1 MLFTGKKK
9 LLQLCLMVGLTAI
22 ALIGCSQESAENLSP
37 ETTVSNGGK
46 QIISAENLTSLT
58 PDRRDTSLD
67 EFIKNASEGKDE
79 VLVTNKS
86 PYNSVEEAI
95 NDILNNKPNPSPST
109 LRHELLMFR
118 YSDDEIS
125 KAFENIEI
133 DWVSY
138 AIVQSNEFLS
148 SGPAPSKQTL
158 MDMLLFVDYSEEIS
172 ERAIELMDIDWGAHA
187 ERNLLIAIRTSP
199 EIGNSEQSMR
209 DHLESEGFEQEFID
223 YAISKQ

>member
-9 LLQLCLMVGLTAI
+9 LLQICLLAGLTAT
-22 ALIGCSQESAENLSP
+22 ALIGCSQEPAKNLSP
-37 ETTVSNGGK
+37 ETTVSKGGK

-86 PYNSVEEAI
+86 PYNSAEEAI

-109 LRHELLMFR
+109 LRYDLLTFR
-118 YSDDEIS
+118 YSDDEII

-138 AIVQSNEFLS
+138 AVAQSNEFLAD
-148 SGPAPSKQTL
+148 GPAPSKQQL
-158 MDMLLFVDYSEEIS
+158 MEQLLFVDYSEEIS